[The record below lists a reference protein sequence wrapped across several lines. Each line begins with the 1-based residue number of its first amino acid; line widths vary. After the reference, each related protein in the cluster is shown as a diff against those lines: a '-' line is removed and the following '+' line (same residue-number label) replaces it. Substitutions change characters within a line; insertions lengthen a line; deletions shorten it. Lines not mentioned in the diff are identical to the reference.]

1 MVTENFTVVG
11 GFGVGNSNMLGYSYD
26 GITWQKARSV
36 NTNPAPVTGVAWNGE
51 VWTATTVN
59 SSTPILF
66 SSDGMNWA
74 AVPGISP
81 TLFTQGATGVAWN
94 GTTWLITGTGS
105 NNTLAYSTD
114 GVNILPVEGS
124 GVLMGGQA
132 IRAAW
137 NGTLWVATGNIGMA
151 YSYDTSN
158 WYPVLGSPTRNA
170 HGIAWNGSYFI
181 ATGTGPSTI
190 SKSYDGLTWTGID
203 VSSNIFSPPETG
215 GWGIAWN
222 GSMWVAVGGG
232 GVDPSGNPSVL
243 SVFSYN
249 GETWYTGDLGMVVAY
264 GVEFGVTWNG
274 NVWIAGGTDISGH
287 TIAYS
292 SDGMNWSLAATSSNV
307 FTGGFAG
314 AIGFC
319 LASRRVL
326 PYTGAG
332 ALIPRMPS
340 GIANNLTWESTPP
353 EVGYQA
359 IISNISPYLTSNAV
373 IQYNTQVG
381 VTNLGDAMNCWVFS
395 AAPSD
400 MSGGSITFYN
410 VSNPAYPADFPIG
423 WSVQT
428 YQAATGWL
436 PSISNFHV
444 DTSGVGY
451 VNLMWGESNTVVERY
466 VNAYGG
472 IVSDLTAGSCR
483 VTGSANI
490 QYIIDLYLTN
500 SYGRAY
506 QQISATILSP
516 APEITSLY
524 VNYYSDSNAFLVW
537 TESNVD
543 TRSVSTEWLSGDGG
557 SNTPTITDLV
567 AGSCTVTGVYNDNY
581 NVIIT
586 VSNAYASA
594 SAAVV
599 TSIPCFLGFV
609 KLTTREG
616 PVAAEDVT
624 LGMEMLQPDGSYSTV
639 TKVRSRIVTDKIP
652 AKDSRLFADPSEK
665 MVVTAWHK
673 IRFSDEAEEQKA
685 DEHPRLHEVF
695 REMPFPVYHFHLEHY
710 THKIMI
716 HDTDIIA
723 ESFVPINPA

>member
-1 MVTENFTVVG
+1 MVF
-11 GFGVGNSNMLGYSYD
+11 SNG
-26 GITWQKARSV
+26 T
-36 NTNPAPVTGVAWNGE
+36 PAGVAWNGSMW
-51 VWTATTVN
+51 VATA
-59 SSTPILF
+59 
-66 SSDGMNWA
+66 
-74 AVPGISP
+74 
-81 TLFTQGATGVAWN
+81 QG
-94 GTTWLITGTGS
+94 S
-105 NNTLAYSTD
+105 NTLAYSPD
-114 GVNILPVEGS
+114 GFNWEGVEGS
-124 GVLMGGQA
+124 GVLLGGTA

-137 NGTLWVATGNIGMA
+137 NGTVWVATGNLGFA
-151 YSYDTSN
+151 YSYDSSN
-158 WYPVLGSPTRNA
+158 WYPVLNSPTSNA
-170 HGIAWNGSYFI
+170 RGIAWNGSYFV
-181 ATGTGPSTI
+181 ATGGGPSTI
-190 SKSYDGLTWTGID
+190 CTSSDGITWTGVD
-203 VSSNIFSPPETG
+203 ASSNIFVAGDGSIPNG
-215 GWGIAWN
+215 GWGVAWN
-222 GSMWVAVGGG
+222 GAMWVAVGLGMLDVSEQLSAG
-232 GVDPSGNPSVL
+232 KSVY
-243 SVFSYN
+243 SYD
-249 GETWYTGDLGMVVAY
+249 GSTWMDGDLGTVSTV
-264 GVEFGVTWNG
+264 GSEFGVTWNG
-274 NVWIAGGTDISGH
+274 NVWIAAGSDGSGNH
-287 TIAYS
+287 FAYS
-292 SDGMNWSLAATSSNV
+292 SNGINWKQAPTSSNV
-307 FTGGFAG
+307 FRGGMG
-314 AIGFC
+314 PGLGLC

-326 PYTGAG
+326 PFVGAG
-332 ALIPRMPS
+332 ALTPRMPF
-340 GIANNLTWESTPP
+340 GIANNLTWEGTPP

-359 IISNISPYLTSNAV
+359 TISNISPYLTSNAV
-373 IQYNTQVG
+373 IQYTTQVG
-381 VTNLGDAMNCWVFS
+381 VTNLGDALNCWVFS
-395 AAPSD
+395 ACPS
-400 MSGGSITFYN
+400 STASGSITFYN
-410 VSNPAYPADFPIG
+410 AGIPSYPADFPIA

-451 VNLMWGESNTVVERY
+451 VNLMWGESNTVVERS
-466 VNAYGG
+466 VTAGSG
-472 IVSDLTAGSCR
+472 LVSDLSVGSCT
-483 VTGSANI
+483 VTGSAGVSYDVN
-490 QYIIDLYLTN
+490 LYLTN

-524 VNYYSDSNAFLVW
+524 VNYYSDSNAYLVW

-586 VSNAYASA
+586 VSNTYASV